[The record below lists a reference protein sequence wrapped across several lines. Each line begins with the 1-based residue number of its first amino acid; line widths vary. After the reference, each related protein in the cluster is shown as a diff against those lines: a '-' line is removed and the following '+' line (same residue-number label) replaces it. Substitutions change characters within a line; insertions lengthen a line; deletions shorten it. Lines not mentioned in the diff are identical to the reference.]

1 MSNAEDILRSAV
13 EQSYQEFADVNCP
26 RTLETSPLRDGN
38 EILQTLTS
46 SPLKNLADEQI
57 GPYSGWAI
65 TTVGNDRD
73 YRHFLPRIFD
83 LAVTDPVWLGTEPPV
98 IAGKL
103 NMGTWRTW
111 PANQQTAVLHV
122 FNAAF
127 DAMIERHPDAW
138 PSNAADWFCGIAI
151 LGEAIAP
158 VIERWRTS
166 TEANA
171 ALNMG
176 GLINAHSKS
185 MRKLGEVQGSF
196 WEEVNRE
203 VRRDVAKLLL
213 EERTLA
219 FLRSA
224 SHKVSEEDRLHYLD
238 PVQAQF
244 G

>member
-1 MSNAEDILRSAV
+1 MLRNAL
-13 EQSYQEFADVNCP
+13 EQSYQVFADVHCP

-38 EILQTLTS
+38 EILQALTS
-46 SPLKNLADEQI
+46 ALLQNLAGEQI

-65 TTVGNDRD
+65 TTVGNYRD

-83 LAVTDPVWLGTEPPV
+83 LAVTEPEWLGTEPPV

-103 NMGTWRTW
+103 NMGAWRTW
-111 PANQQTAVLHV
+111 PANQQSAVLHV

-138 PSNAADWFCGIAI
+138 PSDAADWFCGIAT
-151 LGEAIAP
+151 LGEEIAP

-166 TEANA
+166 TAANA
-171 ALNMG
+171 ALNMAG
-176 GLINAHSKS
+176 FINAQSKN

-196 WEEVNRE
+196 WEAVNRE
-203 VRRDVAKLLL
+203 VRRDVAQLLL

-219 FLRSA
+219 FLQSA
-224 SHKVSEEDRLHYLD
+224 SDKVSEEDRFHHLD
-238 PVQAQF
+238 PVEAQF